1 MRLIDEDTVNAQ
13 LLKGHNIILAG
24 LVIELVQLLLDR
36 FLGSLQLLDGEIIP
50 TVFLQF
56 RNAVQHFIQLLLQD
70 GTLSFQGHGDLFK
83 LAVPNDDRIVVAGG
97 NAPAELLAVLG
108 LEVLLGGD
116 KNVGGGIELEVF
128 ARPLLRQVIGDHNQ
142 AFLTQAQPLALLG
155 RRYHLEGLPSPNYMR
170 KQGVAAVEDMGNGID
185 LMRPQRDLRIDSH
198 EIQVA
203 AVILAG
209 ANAVELLVIQLG

>member
-1 MRLIDEDTVNAQ
+1 MRLVHIQPIYAE
-13 LLKGHNIILAG
+13 LFKGDDIILAG

-70 GTLSFQGHGDLFK
+70 GTLSVQGHGDLLK

-116 KNVGGGIELEVF
+116 KNVGGGVELEVF
-128 ARPLLRQVIGDHNQ
+128 ARPLLCQVIGNHEQ
-142 AFLTQAQPLALLG
+142 AFLTQSQPFTLL
-155 RRYHLEGLPSPNYMR
+155 RSRYHLERFPSPTTWASR
-170 KQGVAAVEDMGNGID
+170 V
-185 LMRPQRDLRIDSH
+185 LPP
-198 EIQVA
+198 
-203 AVILAG
+203 
-209 ANAVELLVIQLG
+209 

>member
-1 MRLIDEDTVNAQ
+1 M
-13 LLKGHNIILAG
+13 
-24 LVIELVQLLLDR
+24 
-36 FLGSLQLLDGEIIP
+36 
-50 TVFLQF
+50 
-56 RNAVQHFIQLLLQD
+56 LQD
-70 GTLSFQGHGDLFK
+70 GTLAFQGHGDLFK

-108 LEVLLGGD
+108 LKVLLGGD
-116 KNVGGGIELEVF
+116 KNIGGGIELEVF
-128 ARPLLRQVIGDHNQ
+128 ARPLLRQMIGDHKQ
-142 AFLTQAQPLALLG
+142 AFLTQAQPFALLG

-203 AVILAG
+203 AVILTG